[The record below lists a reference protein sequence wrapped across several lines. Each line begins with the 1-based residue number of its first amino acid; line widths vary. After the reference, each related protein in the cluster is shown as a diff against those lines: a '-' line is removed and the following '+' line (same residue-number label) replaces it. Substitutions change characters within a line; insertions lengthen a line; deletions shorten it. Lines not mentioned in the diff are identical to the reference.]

1 MTSVSISL
9 LNSSGNVY
17 FGASGAIYKGK
28 VMLVAKY
35 LCHGAQAYGPLF
47 SHLPI
52 SRSQESTKNKDKG
65 GNGEK
70 GTTLKIPILCAH
82 FSLHYIGFFFLP
94 IFSHYLLLSDFQ
106 NLSLVCFKQC
116 KVVLG
121 CIVCF

>member
-17 FGASGAIYKGK
+17 FGASGTIYKGK
-28 VMLVAKY
+28 VMLGAKY

-52 SRSQESTKNKDKG
+52 SRSQESRENKGKG

-70 GTTLKIPILCAH
+70 GTALKIAILCAH
-82 FSLHYIGFFFLP
+82 FSLHYIDFFFANFFSLP
-94 IFSHYLLLSDFQ
+94 
-106 NLSLVCFKQC
+106 
-116 KVVLG
+116 VV
-121 CIVCF
+121 I